1 MVDWYQQLWHELL
14 NLNYKESKAKSFFCT
29 SAGKFSA
36 LQVFAIHFRLL
47 SELSYLSEICK
58 LLESNIWR
66 KKNVITVCTKLY
78 EEDFRQIVEK
88 NKNDPLFRGTL
99 NQLEIYNQ
107 LKQHLI
113 NQVTRYRKAG
123 RTDIAN
129 LIIYSMTEK
138 NNNNLNDNSI
148 RDRES

>member
-1 MVDWYQQLWHELL
+1 
-14 NLNYKESKAKSFFCT
+14 
-29 SAGKFSA
+29 
-36 LQVFAIHFRLL
+36 
-47 SELSYLSEICK
+47 
-58 LLESNIWR
+58 
-66 KKNVITVCTKLY
+66 LY

-138 NNNNLNDNSI
+138 NNNNNLNDNSI
-148 RDRES
+148 RDRER